1 MGLTIILGMTSLVNT
16 PSANANVTW
25 SQTSI
30 FDARYDGKVYN
41 SQYDITFSSVYIFD
55 NETDSIYF
63 YITFKEL
70 PQVDMFN
77 DGLGSRSGVLLDY
90 DLDGNYDMLLE
101 LQDLTLKTD
110 LSSVTKNAYD
120 LRTRTWTSCPVRIFT
135 NLNEGSK
142 WIGFKVS
149 RICIGLPNTFDMTG
163 FASYKSSINDDSFD
177 LAPWPMMR
185 VNLLGSSSSGSG
197 STGNAS
203 SGLTFVLPEN
213 IANSSKSTNNFSEP
227 PKDLTKLSEE
237 LLPSVVTVRCA
248 EGAGTGW
255 SAEVKLSTAL
265 VSAGFN
271 SLIVTNHH
279 VIEKCLSSKNVI
291 LVLSNGTSVA
301 GNVVSWN
308 SSNDVAGVA
317 TRTQIP
323 TLQWI
328 GGPPQQGWWIGVL
341 GSPLG
346 KANVLTTGIVSSIN
360 SLARTFTL
368 TAPINP
374 GNSGGPVF
382 DSTGRVLGL
391 ATSKNLLSSG
401 VLSEGFGNA
410 HGVPLLCST
419 IISCRIEENP
429 WGAASKFST
438 TSNAEVQ
445 AEDKAKAEA
454 EADKKLKEEMRNRC
468 VKFNGDLQLAIF
480 EAKTAGVTYPASA
493 STFNGI
499 VSIAPSAM
507 DCNVN
512 ASTFD
517 SELQSNRRILAT
529 LEAAITK
536 AVATAQANSLEKRK
550 NITCIKGKLTKKV
563 RGTNP
568 KCPKGFKR
576 VF

>member
-1 MGLTIILGMTSLVNT
+1 MGLTLILGITSLANI

-30 FDARYDGKVYN
+30 FDASYDGKVYN
-41 SQYDITFSSVYIFD
+41 SQYDVEFSPDYIFYNPHD
-55 NETDSIYF
+55 FINF
-63 YITFKEL
+63 YITFKEM
-70 PQVDMFN
+70 PRIDMFN
-77 DGLGSRSGVLLDY
+77 DGLGSRSGIFLDY
-90 DLDGNYDMLLE
+90 DLDGEGDILLE
-101 LQDLTLKTD
+101 LKDLTLKTD
-110 LSSVTKNAYD
+110 LSSVTANAFD
-120 LRTRTWTSCPVRIFT
+120 SRTKTWTSCPVRIFT
-135 NLNEGSK
+135 HLDEGKK

-149 RICIGLPNTFDMTG
+149 RLCIGLPNTFNMAG
-163 FASYKSSINDDSFD
+163 FTHYKSSINDDSYD
-177 LAPWPMMR
+177 WAPWPMMR

-197 STGNAS
+197 SAGNAS
-203 SGLTFVLPEN
+203 SGSTFVLPEN

-255 SAEVKLSTAL
+255 SAQVNLSSAL

-279 VIEKCLSSKNVI
+279 VIERCLSSKSVTLI
-291 LVLSNGTSVA
+291 LSNGTSVA

-317 TRTQIP
+317 TRAQIP

-328 GGPPQQGWWIGVL
+328 GSSPQQGWWIGVL

-346 KANVLTTGIVSSIN
+346 KANVLTTGIISSIN

-429 WGAASKFST
+429 WGAVSKIST
-438 TSNAEVQ
+438 TSNVEEQVM
-445 AEDKAKAEA
+445 DKAKAEA
-454 EADKKLKEEMRNRC
+454 EAEKKLKDEMQNRC
-468 VKFNGDLQLAIF
+468 VKFNGDLQLTIF
-480 EAKTAGVTYPASA
+480 EAKAAGVAYPASV

-499 VSIAPSAM
+499 VSIAPLPM

-512 ASTFD
+512 TSTFD
-517 SELQSNRRILAT
+517 SELQSNRKILAT
-529 LEAAITK
+529 LEAAITN
-536 AVATAQANSLEKRK
+536 AVATAQANSRK
-550 NITCIKGKLTKKV
+550 KITCIKGKLIKKV
-563 RGTNP
+563 RAVNP
-568 KCPKGFKR
+568 KCPKGFKKR
-576 VF
+576 K